1 MMSTF
6 KEEDNTRLIDHVRTF
21 DQDIRKFEI
30 NLKRLKEMATEA
42 VEKLPEHDEVERL
55 QEELKQAR
63 EALKQATLRLPG
75 YNDLMQQIA
84 DEKDALKSAK
94 LNLSD
99 FLLGYF
105 KETGERQ
112 IELEPKDARE
122 IILKGRLG
130 KAKEFQTNLFR
141 QEEDEK

>member
-1 MMSTF
+1 MENDT
-6 KEEDNTRLIDHVRTF
+6 KENTRLVENVRTF
-21 DQDIRKFEI
+21 DQDIRKFET

-55 QEELKQAR
+55 KEELKTAR
-63 EALKQATLRLPG
+63 EALKQATMRLPG
-75 YNDLMQQIA
+75 YNDLVQQIA
-84 DEKDALKSAK
+84 DEKDSLKDAK

-105 KETGERQ
+105 HETGERQ

-122 IILKGRLG
+122 VILKGRLG
-130 KAKEFQTNLFR
+130 KAKDFQTNLFR

>member
-1 MMSTF
+1 MEIDTQD
-6 KEEDNTRLIDHVRTF
+6 KPTLIDRVRTF
-21 DQDIRKFEI
+21 DQDIHKFET

-84 DEKDALKSAK
+84 DEKDSLKDAK

-122 IILKGRLG
+122 VILKGKLG
-130 KAKEFQTNLFR
+130 KSTQFQTNLFR

>member
-1 MMSTF
+1 MQPTDT
-6 KEEDNTRLIDHVRTF
+6 DNTRLVENVRTF
-21 DQDIRKFEI
+21 DRDIHKFEH
-30 NLKRLKEMATEA
+30 NLKTLKEQATEQ

-55 QEELKQAR
+55 KEELKQAR

-75 YNDLMQQIA
+75 YNDLMEQIG
-84 DEKDALKSAK
+84 DEKDALKTAK

-122 IILKGRLG
+122 VILKGRLG
-130 KAKEFQTNLFR
+130 KPTQFQTSIFN
-141 QEEDEK
+141 QEARDE